1 MTAAQTPKDREV
13 AQLLD
18 TVLNLAVDKSAPTAD
33 MAPLAIIINA
43 LGVAVD
49 DRHDAD
55 IVLASLVGTLAWIA
69 RRHWPEVSA
78 EIRNLTGEV
87 MQ

>member
-1 MTAAQTPKDREV
+1 MTAAPTPKDREV
-13 AQLLD
+13 SRLLD
-18 TVLNLAVDKSAPTAD
+18 TVLHLAMNESAPTAD

-49 DRHDAD
+49 DRNDAD

-69 RRHWPEVSA
+69 RHHWPEVSA
-78 EIRNLTGEV
+78 EIRSLTGEV